1 MNRFRRQLLWFALVA
16 SAACKKDGGRQA
28 DSVVYITP
36 QMPLAGKPPQVSY
49 RGIGALRVGMTV
61 PEARNAVPR
70 FEVSEDALKI
80 GCGYATAPELPAGV
94 SVMVENGI
102 VARVEVD
109 TTGIPTPEGAL
120 VGDTEQRV
128 KSLYGNRISVS
139 PHKYTDG
146 HYLTVRPTFLAD
158 SAYRIVFETD
168 GQRVLEYRVGKPPQ
182 VDYVEGCS

>member
-1 MNRFRRQLLWFALVA
+1 MWFALVA
-16 SAACKKDGGRQA
+16 CAACKKDGGRQA
-28 DSVVYITP
+28 GSVVYIPP
-36 QMPLAGKPPQVSY
+36 QMPPTGNSPHVSY
-49 RGIGALRVGMTV
+49 RGIGALHVGMTV
-61 PEARNAVPR
+61 PEARNAIPQ
-70 FEVSEDALKI
+70 FEVSEDALKV

-109 TTGIPTPEGAL
+109 TTGIPAPEGAL

-128 KSLYGNRISVS
+128 KGLYGNRVTVS

-146 HYLTVRPTFLAD
+146 HYLTVRPTSLAD

-168 GQRVLEYRVGKPPQ
+168 GRRVLEYRVGKPPQ
-182 VDYVEGCS
+182 VNYVEGCS